1 MATVDDVL
9 DALNDQINDAIIAA
23 GITNEGIIAPGWP
36 NMPDLTKQMEQ
47 VPAQYFVSLYPLPTE
62 KLTTRFLNEPWGYL
76 STVTP
81 SITATIS
88 GNAITFSGAVTPGQ
102 NIAVVLDPGSS
113 GAAFTYQ
120 SVSND
125 TLASI
130 ATNVAALISAP
141 YSATASGATVT
152 ITGAKTIKCNVGGS
166 AVVGYEVMRTERHFQ
181 ISVWCPDAPTRS
193 AIFNAIK
200 VYLAQVYFLSFPDTS
215 QGRIKYVSSPWND
228 DMQQDTL
235 YFLKAIYSVEWG
247 EVAQETQTQITAVQ
261 LSTTATYA
269 NGEDQPAVTV
279 TEG

>member
-47 VPAQYFVSLYPLPTE
+47 VPAQYFVSLYPLLTE
-62 KLTTRFLNEPWGYL
+62 KLTTRFLNEPWGYI
-76 STVTP
+76 SKVTP
-81 SITATIS
+81 SITATVS
-88 GNAITFSGAVTPGQ
+88 GNVITFSGTVTAGQ
-102 NIAVVLDPGSS
+102 NIGVVLDPGFS
-113 GAAFTYQ
+113 GEAAMYQ
-120 SVSND
+120 TTASD
-125 TLASI
+125 TLSSI
-130 ATNVAALISAP
+130 ATNVAAAVKSP

-152 ITGAKTIKCNVGGS
+152 ITGASTIKCNVGGT
-166 AVVGYEVMRTERHFQ
+166 ATVGYEVMRSERHFQ

-193 AIFNAIK
+193 VIFNAIK
-200 VYLAQVYFLSFPDTS
+200 VYLAQVYFLTFPDTS
-215 QGRIKYVSSPWND
+215 QGRLKYVASPWND

-235 YFLKAIYSVEWG
+235 YFLKAVYSVEWG
-247 EVAQETQTQITAVQ
+247 EVAQETQTQVTAVQ
-261 LSTTATYA
+261 LTTTTTYP